1 MRTVNAILLLVLAAA
16 TLRAQTPAVSAA
28 DACKTLEAKAR
39 ALKADKL
46 RCDATAN
53 ALIVSGVT
61 EAGLKELEKQ
71 GLFPRR
77 VFLGYPV
84 VAGKTAAVSAAAV
97 SPAPSAVVLAAQ
109 ADELKA
115 AQARIQAQAVVSDF
129 DNAASR
135 RGSAERAG
143 SNAGDT
149 LRDAVAD
156 APLVKADRASGRD
169 ARLFLAQQGP
179 PGSAGGP
186 PGSGGRE
193 PQDTTRRNGPPGSG
207 GDQQNPPRSGP
218 PGSGNQNPPRSGP
231 PGSGNP
237 PGGQTPPGGGS
248 TPPSRPAPVWRSSFP
263 PPPPNWWNT
272 DFNGYDWW
280 TGLPNGYD
288 RPYRDTSNP
297 DTYFYYSGWYRWR
310 DTFVTSWQR
319 TEDSATI
326 SRNAANQD
334 KIHSRSLTS
343 QSYREA
349 KECYYQA
356 VYRYDWSQGG
366 FYGSHWEERFD
377 HYKARCIRLPR
388 EYSQPRVYTTHV
400 SFDMGMVQGQDL
412 PWENDV
418 IRITYDGTGQPRYDF
433 SGAAY
438 RYSSRLDDQRAGS
451 ESVTLVAGAK
461 VLRAPEADKVSAF
474 LRVNAGKLE
483 LAVNDDR
490 ADFYQGETLRV
501 NARVVRRVVIKVK
514 GLLWGWN
521 EKNVDSVIHSSPIDI
536 LVGASNPQSLT
547 DLTGAANAPKPANFV
562 RSSVF
567 IESWEFS
574 RVNSRIS
581 TGAVIRKGQGNSVS
595 Y

>member
-1 MRTVNAILLLVLAAA
+1 MRTVNAILLFVLAAA
-16 TLRAQTPAVSAA
+16 PLRAQTPAVSAA
-28 DACKTLEAKAR
+28 DACKKLEAQARKLTSEKVRCEVLLHGLVLTEVTPAGRKA
-39 ALKADKL
+39 
-46 RCDATAN
+46 
-53 ALIVSGVT
+53 I
-61 EAGLKELEKQ
+61 EEGLLAERKY
-71 GLFPRR
+71 
-77 VFLGYPV
+77 LGYAVVEAPVRTAGTPVLPSPV
-84 VAGKTAAVSAAAV
+84 V
-97 SPAPSAVVLAAQ
+97 LQAQ
-109 ADELKA
+109 ADELTA
-115 AQARIQAQAVVSDF
+115 AQARIRAQAVVADF
-129 DNAASR
+129 DNAAAR
-135 RGSAERAG
+135 LGSADRAG
-143 SNAGDT
+143 SSDRSSDA

-156 APLVKADRASGRD
+156 VPLVKADMAAGKN
-169 ARLFLAQQGP
+169 AKFVLVQQGP

-193 PQDTTRRNGPPGSG
+193 QQQDTTRRGGPPGSG

-231 PGSGNP
+231 PGSGSQ
-237 PGGQTPPGGGS
+237 PGGQNPGGGT

-263 PPPPNWWNT
+263 PPAPNWWNT
-272 DFNGYDWW
+272 DFDHYDWW
-280 TGLPNGYD
+280 NSLPSGYD
-288 RPYRDTSNP
+288 RPHKDQSNP
-297 DTYFYYSGWYRWR
+297 DTFYYYSGWYRWR
-310 DTFVTSWQR
+310 DVFVTNWGR
-319 TEDSATI
+319 TEDTATI
-326 SRNAANQD
+326 SRTAANQD

-388 EYSQPRVYTTHV
+388 EYGQPRVYTTHV
-400 SFDMGMVQGQDL
+400 SFDMSLVQGQDL

-438 RYSSRLDDQRAGS
+438 RYSSRLDDQRGGS

-474 LRVNAGKLE
+474 LRNNGGRIE
-483 LAVNDDR
+483 LVINDDR
-490 ADFYQGETLRV
+490 ASFYQGETLRI
-501 NARVVRRVVIKVK
+501 NARVVRRDVIKVK

-521 EKNVDSVIHSSPIDI
+521 EKNVDSVIHSSPIDV
-536 LVGASNPQSLT
+536 LTGNSPQNIT
-547 DLTGAANAPKPANFV
+547 DLTSAASAPKPANFV
-562 RSSVF
+562 RSSIF
-567 IESWEFS
+567 IASWEFS

-581 TGAVIRKGQGNSVS
+581 TGAVIRKGQGNSIAN
-595 Y
+595 

>member
-1 MRTVNAILLLVLAAA
+1 MRTVNAILMFVLAAA
-16 TLRAQTPAVSAA
+16 PLRAQTPAVSAA
-28 DACKTLEAKAR
+28 DACK
-39 ALKADKL
+39 KL
-46 RCDATAN
+46 LAQAAELTSEKVRC
-53 ALIVSGVT
+53 
-61 EAGLKELEKQ
+61 EAGPQ
-71 GLFPRR
+71 GL
-77 VFLGYPV
+77 VL
-84 VAGKTAAVSAAAV
+84 TEVSAAARMALAEGLF
-97 SPAPSAVVLAAQ
+97 PERKYLGYAVVEASVQAARAAVLPSPLVIKAQ
-109 ADELKA
+109 ELELKA
-115 AQARIQAQAVVSDF
+115 ASERVQAQAVVADF
-129 DNAASR
+129 DNAAVR
-135 RGSAERAG
+135 LGSAERAD
-143 SNAGDT
+143 AGVRSSDA
-149 LRDAVAD
+149 LVDAVAD
-156 APLVKADRASGRD
+156 IPLVKADRVSGRD
-169 ARLFLAQQGP
+169 ARLVLAQQGP

-186 PGSGGRE
+186 PGSG
-193 PQDTTRRNGPPGSG
+193 
-207 GDQQNPPRSGP
+207 
-218 PGSGNQNPPRSGP
+218 
-231 PGSGNP
+231 NP
-237 PGGQTPPGGGS
+237 PGETPPGGGS

-263 PPPPNWWNT
+263 PPAPNWWNT
-272 DFNGYDWW
+272 DFDHYDWW
-280 TGLPNGYD
+280 NDLPQGYD
-288 RPYRDTSNP
+288 RPRKDQSNP
-297 DTYFYYSGWYRWR
+297 DTFYYYSGWYRWR
-310 DTFVTSWQR
+310 DVFVTNWGR
-319 TEDSATI
+319 TEDTATI
-326 SRNAANQD
+326 SRTAANQGQL
-334 KIHSRSLTS
+334 HTRSLTS

-388 EYSQPRVYTTHV
+388 QYGQPRVYTTHV

-412 PWENDV
+412 PWESDV
-418 IRITYDGTGQPRYDF
+418 IRISYDGTGQPRYDF

-438 RYSSRLDDQRAGS
+438 RYTPRLDDQRGGS

-461 VLRAPEADKVSAF
+461 VLRAPEADKVQAF

-521 EKNVDSVIHSSPIDI
+521 EKNVDTVIHSAPVDI
-536 LVGASNPQSLT
+536 LVGAANPQSLT
-547 DLTGAANAPKPANFV
+547 DLTGAASAPKPANAV

-567 IESWEFS
+567 IDSWEFS